1 MSKYED
7 AFEGYFGMLLPHL
20 PAPKPQYPFAAE
32 HVGRSPGVR
41 KRLTDAGL
49 RNWRLD
55 FAWPDAKVAV
65 EIDGGQWKPI
75 RRRDGSV
82 SYGGR
87 HNTPEGFR
95 SDCEKLNAA
104 AVLGWTVLRFTGEML
119 EEDTPLV
126 FEQVEKLL
134 TERLA

>member
-20 PAPKPQYPFAAE
+20 PEPETQYRFVAE
-32 HVGRSPGVR
+32 HVGPG
-41 KRLTDAGL
+41 KGL
-49 RNWRLD
+49 RDRLDDVNMRDWRFD
-55 FAWPDAKVAV
+55 FAWPNAKVAV